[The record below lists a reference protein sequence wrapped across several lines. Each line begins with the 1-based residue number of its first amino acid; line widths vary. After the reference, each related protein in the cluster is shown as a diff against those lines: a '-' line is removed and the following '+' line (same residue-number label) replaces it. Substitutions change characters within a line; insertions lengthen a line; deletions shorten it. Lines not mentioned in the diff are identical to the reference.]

1 MYKIKDIVY
10 ADAGFILLGSNKKGY
25 QFEGKCCDFK
35 EKKIS
40 LRDIQ
45 INGKFVYYDGIIQML
60 PNTLDYSTLKA
71 DMVKKRY
78 SVDDQIAIILNA
90 DNSEEDRLR
99 YTKMQEW
106 RDWSAKVAKAIMQSF

>member
-1 MYKIKDIVY
+1 MFKIKDTVY
-10 ADAGFILLGSNKKGY
+10 ADAGFILLGSNKRCY
-25 QFEGKCCDFK
+25 QFKGEVSEFK
-35 EKKIS
+35 ENRIT
-40 LRDIQ
+40 LDDMRIEG
-45 INGKFVYYDGIIQML
+45 NLVYYGDVVQAL
-60 PNTLDYSTLKA
+60 PKVVDYPTLKA